1 MLILSAQCRSE
12 KRGEEGTVA
21 CPELKNNEH
30 ALMGEEGKGGRMRW
44 GSLGWDLE
52 PGMGAPPAAAAE
64 SI

>member
-1 MLILSAQCRSE
+1 MLILSTQCRSE

-30 ALMGEEGKGGRMRW
+30 ALMGKRGREDAMGKL
-44 GSLGWDLE
+44 SLGWDLE
-52 PGMGAPPAAAAE
+52 PGAPPAAAAE